1 MSFTNKN
8 ILRINNKM
16 IIKRKFIKSIRLII
30 INKNRLIL
38 RWWVVLEYHNKK
50 NKSNTILNLLTNLWL
65 KSKNNQQ
72 ESNHMRQVNLTNLI
86 NQWKLEHGIKN

>member
-16 IIKRKFIKSIRLII
+16 IIKLKYVTSIRLII

-50 NKSNTILNLLTNLWL
+50 NKSNTILNLLINLWL

-86 NQWKLEHGIKN
+86 SQWKLEHGIKN